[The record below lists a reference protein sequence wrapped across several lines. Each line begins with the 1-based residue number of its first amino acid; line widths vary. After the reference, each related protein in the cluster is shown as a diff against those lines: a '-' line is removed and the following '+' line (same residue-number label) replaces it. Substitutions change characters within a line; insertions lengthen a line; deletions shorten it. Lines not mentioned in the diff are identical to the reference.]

1 MVKVLPA
8 LVTVHKAK
16 GKAVRSAVPGALRP
30 AGGGRRVGKS
40 NRGGARLKGS
50 GRKPE
55 KWVHEHVRGYESS
68 FVESSLVKYERSA
81 CSPSGST

>member
-1 MVKVLPA
+1 MK
-8 LVTVHKAK
+8 TSDAK
-16 GKAVRSAVPGALRP
+16 GNS
-30 AGGGRRVGKS
+30 
-40 NRGGARLKGS
+40 GGARAKGS

-81 CSPSGST
+81 CSPSGSA

>member
-1 MVKVLPA
+1 MMKVLPA

-16 GKAVRSAVPGALRP
+16 GKAVRSGVAGALSP
-30 AGGGRRVGKS
+30 AGGGRRVAKS
-40 NRGGARLKGS
+40 NRGGARAKGS

-68 FVESSLVKYERSA
+68 FVEPSLVKYERSA
-81 CSPSGST
+81 CSPSGSM